1 MEKELKKYWEGK
13 YPLVQSYWIGCI
25 LIPIVL
31 SIPFVLVT
39 GSNVSSGAAFFLI
52 IYWLFLIGA
61 NAFLLIGG
69 FKSATIY
76 VKEKQRKKQNS
87 GWGIAAQIL
96 IVLGGIYTVLEVLKV
111 FLS

>member
-1 MEKELKKYWEGK
+1 MEKELKRYWEGK

-31 SIPFVLVT
+31 SVPFVFVT
-39 GSNVSSGAAFFLI
+39 DSNVSSVVAFFFI

-76 VKEKQRKKQNS
+76 VKEKQRKKKNS

-111 FLS
+111 LLS

>member
-31 SIPFVLVT
+31 SIPFVFVT
-39 GSNVSSGAAFFLI
+39 GSNVSSGAALFLI

-76 VKEKQRKKQNS
+76 EKEKQKKKQNS

-96 IVLGGIYTVLEVLKV
+96 IVLGGIYTALEVLKV
-111 FLS
+111 LLS

>member
-31 SIPFVLVT
+31 SIPFVFVT
-39 GSNVSSGAAFFLI
+39 GINVSSGAALFLI
-52 IYWLFLIGA
+52 LYWLFLIGA

-76 VKEKQRKKQNS
+76 VKEKQKKKQNS

-96 IVLGGIYTVLEVLKV
+96 IVLGGIYTALEVLKV
-111 FLS
+111 LLS

>member
-1 MEKELKKYWEGK
+1 MEKELKKYQEGK
-13 YPLVQSYWIGCI
+13 YPLVQSYWIGCVV
-25 LIPIVL
+25 IPLVL
-31 SIPFVLVT
+31 SIPFAFVT
-39 GSNVSSGAAFFLI
+39 GNVSSGAAFFLI

-111 FLS
+111 LLS

>member
-31 SIPFVLVT
+31 SIPFVFVT
-39 GSNVSSGAAFFLI
+39 GSNVSSGAASFLI

-61 NAFLLIGG
+61 NAFLLIL
-69 FKSATIY
+69 S
-76 VKEKQRKKQNS
+76 
-87 GWGIAAQIL
+87 L
-96 IVLGGIYTVLEVLKV
+96 IHI
-111 FLS
+111 

>member
-1 MEKELKKYWEGK
+1 MEKELKRYWEGN

-31 SIPFVLVT
+31 SVPFVFVT
-39 GSNVSSGAAFFLI
+39 DSNVSSVVAFFFI

-111 FLS
+111 LLS

>member
-13 YPLVQSYWIGCI
+13 YPLVQSYWIGCVV
-25 LIPIVL
+25 IPLVL
-31 SIPFVLVT
+31 SIPFAFVT
-39 GSNVSSGAAFFLI
+39 GNVSSGAAFFLI
-52 IYWLFLIGA
+52 IYWIFLIGA

-76 VKEKQRKKQNS
+76 VKEKQRKKKNS

-111 FLS
+111 LLS

>member
-13 YPLVQSYWIGCI
+13 YPLVQSYWIGCVV
-25 LIPIVL
+25 IPLVL
-31 SIPFVLVT
+31 SIPFAFVT
-39 GSNVSSGAAFFLI
+39 GNVSSGVAFFFI

-76 VKEKQRKKQNS
+76 VKEKQRKKNNS

-111 FLS
+111 LLS

>member
-13 YPLVQSYWIGCI
+13 YPLVQSYWIGCVV
-25 LIPIVL
+25 IPLVL
-31 SIPFVLVT
+31 SIPFAFVT
-39 GSNVSSGAAFFLI
+39 GNVSSGVAFFFI

-76 VKEKQRKKQNS
+76 VKEKQRKKKNS

-96 IVLGGIYTVLEVLKV
+96 IVLGGIYIVLEVLKV
-111 FLS
+111 LLS

>member
-31 SIPFVLVT
+31 SIPFVFVT
-39 GSNVSSGAAFFLI
+39 GNVSSGAAFFFI

-76 VKEKQRKKQNS
+76 VKEKQRKKQNP

-111 FLS
+111 LLS

>member
-1 MEKELKKYWEGK
+1 MEKEFKKYWEGK
-13 YPLVQSYWIGCI
+13 YPLVQSYWVGCVVI
-25 LIPIVL
+25 QLVL
-31 SIPFVLVT
+31 SIPFAFVT
-39 GSNVSSGAAFFLI
+39 GNVSSGAAFFLI

-111 FLS
+111 LLS

>member
-1 MEKELKKYWEGK
+1 MVI
-13 YPLVQSYWIGCI
+13 PL
-25 LIPIVL
+25 VL
-31 SIPFVLVT
+31 SIPFLFAT
-39 GSNVSSGAAFFLI
+39 GNVSSGAALFFI

>member
-1 MEKELKKYWEGK
+1 MLENQFFFQLFF
-13 YPLVQSYWIGCI
+13 LVRHF
-25 LIPIVL
+25 LL
-31 SIPFVLVT
+31 S
-39 GSNVSSGAAFFLI
+39 SNFYLI

-111 FLS
+111 LLS

>member
-31 SIPFVLVT
+31 SIPFVFVT
-39 GSNVSSGAAFFLI
+39 GNVSSGAAFFLI
-52 IYWLFLIGA
+52 IYWFFLIGA

-111 FLS
+111 LLS